1 MVSSQNSSE
10 FLGSTLAMAQVLYSF
25 GEIDPENMESIWTYW
40 HEEDHTERW
49 RHRLQC
55 ISLCQHKDSRS
66 TND

>member
-1 MVSSQNSSE
+1 
-10 FLGSTLAMAQVLYSF
+10 MAQVLYSF